1 VKDPH
6 TLIFTGKGEIWFS
19 AQWANVIGRLNQRS
33 GEVQLVEV
41 PIEKSRPY
49 GVKLDS
55 SGRPWFAL
63 LGTNGIATVDPET
76 FELTVI
82 RTPREASRLRRIAI
96 TSDDR
101 VWYTD
106 YSEGWLGVYDPA
118 TEAFTEWPNPG
129 EPSGPYAIASDTQD
143 RIWFVETMAQPNNFV
158 GFDPANEE
166 FFSQTPVPSG
176 GGAVRHMVFD
186 PETNA
191 IWFGTD
197 TNNLGKATLP

>member
-1 VKDPH
+1 MELAFFVGD
-6 TLIFTGKGEIWFS
+6 I
-19 AQWANVIGRLNQRS
+19 NQ
-33 GEVQLVEV
+33 VDADLVAV

-63 LGTNGIATVDPET
+63 LGTNGLATVDPET
-76 FELTVI
+76 FELTIV
-82 RTPREASRLRRIAI
+82 RTPREGTRLRRIAI

-106 YSEGWLGVYDPA
+106 YSEGWLGVYDPSDGS
-118 TEAFTEWPNPG
+118 FKEWPNPS
-129 EPSGPYAIASDTQD
+129 EKSGPYAIATDASD
-143 RIWFVETMAQPNNFV
+143 RIWFVETMASPNNFV
-158 GFDPANEE
+158 GFDPAKES
-166 FFSQTPVPSG
+166 FFSQTTVPSG
-176 GGAVRHMVFD
+176 AGAVRHMVFD
-186 PETNA
+186 PARNA